1 MEEQGEISRRRIF
14 ALGGAMAFGTAVAG
28 VSVRDAAAKAMA
40 PQREGMDLRDA
51 SASWSRC
58 VGEPGYDKRV
68 ARLFEGSGS

>member
-1 MEEQGEISRRRIF
+1 MEEQGKISRRQIL
-14 ALGGAMAFGTAVAG
+14 ALGGAIAFGAAAAG

-51 SASWSRC
+51 SRSPC

-68 ARLFEGSGS
+68 ARLFGGSGS